1 MQLKIINSIG
11 KVEEEDPREK
21 RQSEKKERRHRNNV
35 SERGRSS
42 EAWIPWPNS
51 YNVPK
56 SFPVLAGNAYTPVTI
71 GAWAA
76 KGPKRPDHA
85 TGESIRN
92 QQEPLWES

>member
-1 MQLKIINSIG
+1 MKLNAINSIG
-11 KVEEEDPREK
+11 KVEEEDPPEK
-21 RQSEKKERRHRNNV
+21 RQGEKKERRHRSNE
-35 SERGRSS
+35 SERGGNL

-76 KGPKRPDHA
+76 KSPSAP
-85 TGESIRN
+85 TCNQGEHRN